1 MYQEGGRTH
10 LMKFPGFLS
19 LLTSFQGRMRWE
31 KVKEK
36 SGELDRKKTLNMLR
50 IFLRKEFRLEECH

>member
-1 MYQEGGRTH
+1 
-10 LMKFPGFLS
+10 MKFPGFLS
-19 LLTSFQGRMRWE
+19 FITSFQGRMRWE

-36 SGELDRKKTLNMLR
+36 SGELDRKKTLNILR